1 METMNVGRSSGETV
15 AGPDPSWRGL
25 YRAGG
30 VSAVLWVVL
39 AGVVPVVLGS
49 ITPLPPTSS
58 GEFASLAG
66 GVATLQYITS
76 NRSAFILNQV
86 LFFGP
91 GVLVIVAFLA
101 LYMALKHLNKSY
113 AAIGAVVA
121 IACQVLFLASFSIGF
136 GLVYLSDL
144 YVAATTAAQ
153 RSAFATAAEGLLA
166 QNNIVSVA
174 GILYNIAILVISLV
188 MLRGVFQKGVASLGI
203 VTGALGIMSE
213 ALRPILGYGYAVYG
227 VFLLIWFIAVGWK
240 LYRLG
245 SSSSHSRMTKKLGAR
260 AAS

>member
-1 METMNVGRSSGETV
+1 MKTLTLERSSGEVVT
-15 AGPDPSWRGL
+15 GPDPSWRGL

-30 VSAVLWVVL
+30 ISAVLFVVL
-39 AGVVPVVLGS
+39 AGVVPIVLGS

-76 NRSAFILNQV
+76 NRSVFILNQV

-91 GVLVIVAFLA
+91 AVLVIVAFLA

-121 IACQVLFLASFSIGF
+121 ITSQVLYLGTFSIVF

-144 YVAATTAAQ
+144 YMAATTAAQ
-153 RSAFATAAEGLLA
+153 RAAFATTAEGLIA
-166 QNNIVSVA
+166 QYNTVSAA
-174 GILYNIAILVISLV
+174 GILMNIGILILSLV
-188 MLRGVFQKGVASLGI
+188 MIKGVFQKGVAYLGI
-203 VTGALGIMSE
+203 ITGALGIMSE

-227 VFLLIWFIAVGWK
+227 ILSLIWLIAVGWK

-245 SSSSHSRMTKKLGAR
+245 
-260 AAS
+260 